1 MTTSGGRAGT
11 PRPRDGVQT
20 SFSPAETQ
28 LADALFA
35 VVDLET
41 TGFDPATDRIVQ
53 MAAVVVNGRGEIVE
67 SFGTL
72 VKPESPEQYEHGAE
86 HVHGIS
92 REMVEQEGMPLR
104 AALSR
109 SWSISEGRVF
119 TAHNARFDIGF
130 LEAESDRV
138 GMSRRV
144 TDYVDTLAL
153 ARRLDSGR
161 TRKHS
166 LEALCAH
173 YGIERE
179 RAHEARSDATATAKV
194 LMHLIN
200 DLGVADPG
208 QLPELSG
215 E

>member
-1 MTTSGGRAGT
+1 MEKN
-11 PRPRDGVQT
+11 RPQEL
-20 SFSPAETQ
+20 AE
-28 LADALFA
+28 ALFA

-41 TGFDPATDRIVQ
+41 TGIDPARDRIVQ
-53 MAAVVVNGRGEIVE
+53 MAAVVVNGLGEIVE
-67 SFGTL
+67 SFDT
-72 VKPESPEQYEHGAE
+72 VVRPEFPEQYEHGAE

-92 REMVEQEGMPLR
+92 REMVEQHGMPLR

-109 SWSISEGRVF
+109 IWSISEGRVF

-153 ARRLDSGR
+153 ARRLDSAR
-161 TRKHS
+161 ARKHS

-179 RAHEARSDATATAKV
+179 RAHEARSDATATAQV
-194 LMHLIN
+194 LMHLL
-200 DLGVADPG
+200 DELGVESPG
-208 QLPELSG
+208 QLSGLSG